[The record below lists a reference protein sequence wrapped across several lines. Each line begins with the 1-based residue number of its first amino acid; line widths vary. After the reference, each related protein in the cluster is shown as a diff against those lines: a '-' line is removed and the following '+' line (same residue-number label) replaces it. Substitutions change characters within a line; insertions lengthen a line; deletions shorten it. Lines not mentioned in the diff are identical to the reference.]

1 MGKNAMKVFLICV
14 RDEHFFSLLPEKL
27 NAKMGDSPN
36 IRVMAYPPLGIQTL
50 APILR
55 QHGHRVR
62 MFDTCHPQMKTRHIL
77 QAVEEEQPDVV
88 AFSLLSSSTYP
99 STKRMSKQI
108 KLAAPATPIVLG
120 GVFASMNAAEILK
133 DCQSIDCVGIGE
145 GEELLPDYLA
155 NIDDPVTVAGLVW
168 RNGDEIISNERRAMI
183 EDLDR
188 FPHPDRSSL
197 PIDYIEALPLEMP
210 AVLSLDKFCTV
221 QTSRGCPFNC
231 IYCTIPAYSS
241 CRWRLRSA
249 ENVLDEMQELDD
261 MGYRSVYLVDDHF
274 LLRSDR
280 IRDICNGIIDR
291 GLSFHWGCEG
301 RVDSR
306 AIDQFA
312 LMKEANC
319 KVLAFGIE
327 AGTQKILDRLG
338 KKQTLN
344 QIERAVDEAKKNGI
358 ERIHG
363 FFIIGS
369 PGETEK
375 DIMQSFRFAAR
386 LKIDTFNFDR
396 LRAHRGTPL
405 WREYVESGIID
416 DERDWYKYFKC
427 SDIDA
432 SVLSGEELNHIRM
445 KGYALLFFRRVFGR
459 PIQSYKLIR
468 SFSRNMVLSD
478 IYQLLSSP
486 FCKRTNFP
494 EPDLPDK
501 WHDAGTKDE
510 MFKVPNG
517 QSRCRQIL

>member
-1 MGKNAMKVFLICV
+1 MNVFLICV
-14 RDEHFFSLLPEKL
+14 RDEQFYSLLPDKL
-27 NAKMGDSPN
+27 NAKMEESPN

-62 MFDTCHPQMKTRHIL
+62 MFDTCHPQMQTPHIL
-77 QAVEEEQPDVV
+77 KAVEAEQPDVI

-99 STKRMSKQI
+99 LTKHMTEQI
-108 KLAAPATPIVLG
+108 KFAAPATPIILG
-120 GVFASMNAAEILK
+120 GVFASINAVEILK
-133 DCQSIDCVGIGE
+133 DCPSVDCVGIGE
-145 GEELLPDYLA
+145 GEELLPHYME
-155 NIDDPVTVAGLVW
+155 NMDDPGAVAGLIW
-168 RNGDEIISNERRAMI
+168 RNGDDIISNERRPMI
-183 EDLDR
+183 KNLDL
-188 FPHPDRSSL
+188 FPYPDRSSL
-197 PIDYIEALPLEMP
+197 PIDYIEALPLDVP

-231 IYCTIPAYSS
+231 IYCTIPAYSN

-249 ENVLDEMQELDD
+249 ESVLSELQELND
-261 MGYRSVYLVDDHF
+261 MGYRSIYLVDDHF
-274 LLRSDR
+274 LLKSSR
-280 IRDICNGIIDR
+280 IREICNGIIDR
-291 GLSFHWGCEG
+291 RFNFHWGCEG
-301 RVDSR
+301 RVDSS

-312 LMKEANC
+312 LMKKANC

-338 KKQTLN
+338 KKQTLA
-344 QIERAVDEAKKNGI
+344 QIEHAVDEAKTKGI

-369 PGETEK
+369 PGETEE

-405 WREYVESGIID
+405 WKEYVEGGLID
-416 DERDWYKYFKC
+416 DARDWYKYFKC

-432 SVLSGEELNHIRM
+432 SVLSGEALSRIRM
-445 KGYALLFFRRVFGR
+445 KGYALLFFRRIFGH
-459 PIQSYKLIR
+459 PIQSYNLIR

-478 IYQLLSSP
+478 IYKLLSSP
-486 FCKRTNFP
+486 FSKRTNYR
-494 EPDLPDK
+494 EPDLPGK
-501 WHDAGTKDE
+501 RLDART
-510 MFKVPNG
+510 NG
-517 QSRCRQIL
+517 PIGDQLANH